1 MHEISRHAIHI
12 SEVISVS
19 VETLEKIGQLQKAV
33 YQDPSSDLD
42 KAYQEQAQEYM
53 SFQLQILK
61 SLKSRS
67 TANHERLKSEITV
80 VIKPSMIPITNACL
94 SHGKLTDAGVQ

>member
-19 VETLEKIGQLQKAV
+19 VETLENIEQLQKAV
-33 YQDPSSDLD
+33 YKDLAPGLD
-42 KAYQEQAQEYM
+42 KAYREQAQEYM

-61 SLKSRS
+61 SLKWRS

-80 VIKPSMIPITNACL
+80 VIKPSTIPITNACL
-94 SHGKLTDAGVQ
+94 KP